1 MELIIASHNQD
12 KLNQAYHPMTIRFFI
27 LQAHY
32 RNPIDFSNEE
42 LQASEKGLKKLLDA
56 YSNLRYIE
64 ATNTSTYCVEDLK
77 NKCLSAIN
85 DDFNT
90 PMVISHLFEGVK
102 VINLMGSGEERLN
115 AEDLDKIKSL
125 FHTFLNIILGI
136 SNIDEKSKS
145 NQTDNVMD
153 IVLRIRDNAREKK
166 DWGTAD
172 FIRDELNKIGIEIK
186 DEKDKAVWKYK

>member
-1 MELIIASHNQD
+1 
-12 KLNQAYHPMTIRFFI
+12 
-27 LQAHY
+27 
-32 RNPIDFSNEE
+32 
-42 LQASEKGLKKLLDA
+42 
-56 YSNLRYIE
+56 
-64 ATNTSTYCVEDLK
+64 
-77 NKCLSAIN
+77 
-85 DDFNT
+85 
-90 PMVISHLFEGVK
+90 MVISHLFEGVK
-102 VINLMGSGEERLN
+102 VINLMGSGEESLN